1 MKRFAAVRQRFWQ
14 QVAAEWEGP
23 CGLMA
28 GGHWHTDLLE
38 AAAVPAAVSAAW
50 VGPAYKIRDVEQKT
64 VLEHAASAQAAI
76 TTEASTPPPAASP
89 SAPLLQVQGVSLV
102 YRTAQQQVQATHRV
116 SLDVHAG
123 DRFVLLGASGCG
135 KSSLLKAL
143 GGFLTPAEGQILLD
157 GQPVHGPGPDRVVVF
172 QEFDQLP
179 PWKTVREN
187 VMFPLLASGQLKRAE
202 ARARADAMLA
212 KVGLAQFADA
222 HPHQLSGGMKQRV
235 AIARALAMQPRVL
248 LMDEPF
254 AALDALTRRRMQEEL
269 LALWEELR
277 FTLVFVTHSIEEA
290 LVVGNRI
297 AILSPHPGRVR
308 AEVNSHQFDLH
319 SQGSAEFQ
327 ATAQRIHRLLFEP
340 VPAATTAAAS
350 AAPAAGTAPVAGAV
364 VEPATSSPWAST
376 PVSL

>member
-1 MKRFAAVRQRFWQ
+1 MTRFAAVRQRFWQ
-14 QVAAEWEGP
+14 QLAAEWEGP
-23 CGLMA
+23 AGLMA
-28 GGHWHTDLLE
+28 GGHWHTDLAE
-38 AAAVPAAVSAAW
+38 AAAVPAAVMPWPTHAAPVHRTA
-50 VGPAYKIRDVEQKT
+50 VGQEA
-64 VLEHAASAQAAI
+64 AASAAA
-76 TTEASTPPPAASP
+76 AAGEV
-89 SAPLLQVQGVSLV
+89 SAHAEHGTQPLLQVQDVSLV
-102 YRTAQQQVQATHRV
+102 YATARQQVRATHRV
-116 SLDVHAG
+116 SLDVFEG

-143 GGFLTPAEGQILLD
+143 GGFITPAEGQILLD

-187 VMFPLLASGQLKRAE
+187 VMFPLLASGQLPRAA
-202 ARARADAMLA
+202 ARERADAVIA

-269 LALWEELR
+269 LALWEEFR

-308 AEVNSHQFDLH
+308 AEVNSHAFDLA
-319 SQGSAEFQ
+319 SQGSEAFQ
-327 ATAQRIHRLLFEP
+327 ATAQRIHRLLFEAPP
-340 VPAATTAAAS
+340 VAASPAAPGAQPPS
-350 AAPAAGTAPVAGAV
+350 AAPPVREARDLADGLQ
-364 VEPATSSPWAST
+364 PTWATM